1 MENTEND
8 LALNDLKDLKL
19 NNKKMKSIISISN
32 QVFMFQM
39 FLIIIILA
47 YVYFDN

>member
-8 LALNDLKDLKL
+8 LALNDLKLY
-19 NNKKMKSIISISN
+19 NKKMKSIINTSN

-39 FLIIIILA
+39 LLIIMVFA
-47 YVYFDN
+47 FVYFDN

>member
-8 LALNDLKDLKL
+8 LALNDLKLH
-19 NNKKMKSIISISN
+19 NKKMKSIINISN

-39 FLIIIILA
+39 LLIIIVLA
-47 YVYFDN
+47 FVYFDN